1 MDRHGARGPD
11 WYDSIWLNA
20 FFAAQDVVRA
30 ICPARLDEFVRAFDP
45 LRTSPEFV
53 ARHLPQA
60 IDRNML
66 QRILEIVR
74 SIPRET
80 YELHE
85 MQRFGRFVVHD
96 HPLIDRIQAELTAHV
111 SDLAGEALEPSY
123 NFLSFYTRLARCE
136 PHLDAPSAKWTFDI
150 CLDQS
155 DPWPI
160 HFSAIEPWPESAA
173 SASAQD
179 IVADPDR
186 EFTTVS
192 MEPGDAILFS
202 GSSQWHYRDA
212 LPKDGRK
219 RFCDLLFLHF
229 IPLGTRRLVKP
240 AEWPDLFGIPEL
252 AEIPGLA
259 QAG

>member
-1 MDRHGARGPD
+1 MDRNDAHGPD

-20 FFAAQDVVRA
+20 FFAAQDVVRDV
-30 ICPARLDEFVRAFDP
+30 CPARLEEFVRAFDP
-45 LRTSPEFV
+45 LRTSPDFV
-53 ARHLPQA
+53 ARHHPRA
-60 IDRNML
+60 IDQTL
-66 QRILEIVR
+66 LDRIREIVR

-96 HPLIDRIQAELTAHV
+96 HPQIDRVQAELTDHISA
-111 SDLAGEALEPSY
+111 LAGEALEPSY

-150 CLDQS
+150 CIDQS

-160 HFSAIEPWPESAA
+160 HFSAIEPWPDRVTAVSPR
-173 SASAQD
+173 D
-179 IVADPDR
+179 IVADPAR
-186 EFTTVS
+186 AFSSVT
-192 MEPGDAILFS
+192 MQPGDAILFS

-212 LPKDGRK
+212 MPKDGRK
-219 RFCDLLFLHF
+219 RFCDLLFLHY
-229 IPLGTRRLVKP
+229 IPAGTRRLVKP
-240 AEWPDLFGIPEL
+240 AEWPELFGIPEL
-252 AEIPGLA
+252 ASIPGLA